1 MPGVAIEDATSPD
14 VGVARIGALAT
25 VDHKADQDDDRT
37 NQVLPATEESDEVF
51 HFNELKGCLQDTK
64 RYQKSRIERIQN
76 CH

>member
-1 MPGVAIEDATSPD
+1 MTVKDAAATD

-25 VDHKADQDDDRT
+25 VDRQSDQDDDRT
-37 NQVLPATEESDEVF
+37 DEVLPATEESDEVF
-51 HFNELKGCLQDTK
+51 YLNELKGCLQDTK